1 MWNLHIIMITI
12 SSHRMYQSLLV
23 DTIKVLAG
31 SYMVTR
37 GHLEY
42 MGSIDDPNL
51 EEYSRLR
58 ISGFMMRRYHL
69 TYGQVFKKIAV
80 LEGHHPF
87 EEPCS
92 QKFVVLI
99 GDDCGN
105 HDAIDSVLYPNRRID
120 FDF

>member
-1 MWNLHIIMITI
+1 MITI
-12 SSHRMYQSLLV
+12 SAYRMYQGLLV
-23 DTIKVLAG
+23 DTITVLAG

-42 MGSIDDPNL
+42 MGADLDIDNPKM
-51 EEYSRLR
+51 EEYHKLR
-58 ISGFMMRRYHL
+58 ISGYMMCRYHL

-80 LEGHHPF
+80 LEAHHPF

-99 GDDCGN
+99 GDDCEN
-105 HDAIDSVLYPNRRID
+105 HDAIESILYPNRHVD
-120 FDF
+120 FGF